1 MPSNLN
7 HLSLS
12 CLWLLALR
20 NTLFFCFQ
28 EKARKKTSPI
38 GSLSQLV
45 SPQRPAML
53 LVVQENQNPDGR
65 YGFSCR
71 YGEGSGLVVVE
82 VDNSQLC
89 VDDRWLKQK
98 QKTYS

>member
-1 MPSNLN
+1 M
-7 HLSLS
+7 
-12 CLWLLALR
+12 
-20 NTLFFCFQ
+20 
-28 EKARKKTSPI
+28 
-38 GSLSQLV
+38 

-89 VDDRWLKQK
+89 VDDR
-98 QKTYS
+98 